1 MKAHVED
8 DIHRYFEG
16 RLTAVAERDALF
28 GHLDRCPECRAEFD
42 AIAEA
47 DRLLA
52 DLSADAL
59 PPVQLDAIRASV
71 LESAEVEKPSRA
83 KWWLSWLVP
92 AAAAAVALFAAMP
105 SQRFTSKGGATV
117 TVPTVEALCFDSD
130 ANVVQH
136 LAASGTC
143 PAPGFVKMIYASPES
158 TPHLT
163 VVARRGDAIVSRS
176 SVEDVKPRSVLPE
189 HVALAAGETIEV
201 VVLTEPPADDEALKV
216 AEPTLVITG
225 VAR

>member
-28 GHLDRCPECRAEFD
+28 GHLDRCDVCRAEFD

-52 DLSADAL
+52 DLPADAVS
-59 PPVQLDAIRASV
+59 PVQLDAIRASV
-71 LESAEVEKPSRA
+71 LDVAEPEAPSRA
-83 KWWLSWLVP
+83 KWWLTWLVP
-92 AAAAAVALFAAMP
+92 AAVAGVALFAAMP
-105 SQRFTSKGGATV
+105 KETFTSKGGGAPT
-117 TVPTVEALCFDSD
+117 TPTVEVLCFDD
-130 ANVVQH
+130 AANIVAH

-143 PAPGFVKMIYASPES
+143 PAPGFAKMIYASPEQ

-163 VVARRGDAIVSRS
+163 VVARQGDRIVARA

-189 HVALAAGETIEV
+189 HVALEPGVSTAFV
-201 VVLTEPPADDEALKV
+201 VFTEPPDDEALKT
-216 AEPTLVITG
+216 APATLVVTG
-225 VAR
+225 VAK